1 MGTAIRVALV
11 EDDPDT
17 RLLLRFATDLDP
29 RFELVAEYESLH
41 EAVPGLLRQEVE
53 VVLVDRLRAGS
64 RNLELLAQLRATAGS
79 ARIVVV
85 AHDEDPVPVSL
96 AVAAGADAFLDRR
109 AFTHVSDALQLAAG
123 GLSAAA

>member
-17 RLLLRFATDLDP
+17 RLLVRFAADLDP

-41 EAVPGLLRQEVE
+41 EAVPGLLHQHVD
-53 VVLVDRLRAGS
+53 VVLVDQLRTGN
-64 RNLELLAQLRATAGS
+64 RTLELLAQLRATAGR

-85 AHDEDPVPVSL
+85 AHEQDPVPTNL
-96 AVAAGADAFLDRR
+96 AVAAGADAFLDHR
-109 AFTHVSDALQLAAG
+109 AFTRVSNALQLAAG